1 MLRLSLRGLSAV
13 LGGLVLSSTVGA
25 GIASADPDLDLAINT
40 TCSYPQVIAALNA
53 QDPQF
58 GKALSLSRRYCSA
71 AYVSSWQ
78 PARKSGRRPHK
89 TWRTPQPSSPTL
101 ASWNRPTGLVT
112 TSDFINGSRRA
123 S

>member
-58 GKALSLSRRYCSA
+58 GKALSQSPILQRGLREFLA
-71 AYVSSWQ
+71 AD
-78 PARKSGRRPHK
+78 RKSGRRPHK